1 MCWVCFVVSVLFV
14 NNEGQSEQ
22 LRKANHKTHE
32 TTRIKPTLFT
42 LSVSMAKKGTTQIWL
57 EYIPVRMLFGVLGA
71 LPRRTAVR
79 AGMFIGRLA
88 YKLAGGLRR
97 VALRNLEI
105 AFPEKTLSEREA
117 IALGSFENLG
127 RVLGELTQFPKAT
140 PEALGDM
147 IEFQFDS
154 DEIRETDER
163 RSLDAEREKGRGI
176 LLVGPHLGNWEMG
189 VFAYS
194 ALEDKLTYLARP
206 LDNPL
211 IEEFTVRLRTRFGN
225 QPIDKNNSVSKAMS
239 ILREGGILGVL
250 PDVNVLP
257 RDGVFV
263 PFFGTLACTTSGVAM
278 MAMRTNAM
286 ILPMCCVWNKETEK
300 YSVYYGSRV
309 ERPNTGDRHRDVF
322 EMTAAFTAEMEKFIR
337 AHPDQWLW
345 IHKRWKVRP
354 PGEKELY

>member
-1 MCWVCFVVSVLFV
+1 
-14 NNEGQSEQ
+14 
-22 LRKANHKTHE
+22 
-32 TTRIKPTLFT
+32 
-42 LSVSMAKKGTTQIWL
+42 MAKKSNTQIWL
-57 EYIPVRMLFGVLGA
+57 EYVPVRVLFAVLGVLPRKAA
-71 LPRRTAVR
+71 LR
-79 AGMFIGRLA
+79 AGISIGRLG

-105 AFPEKTLSEREA
+105 AFPEKSLHERET
-117 IALGSFENLG
+117 IARGSFESLG
-127 RVLGELTQFPKAT
+127 RLLGELTQFPRAT
-140 PEALGDM
+140 RQKLKQL
-147 IEFQFDS
+147 IEFEFDS
-154 DEIRETDER
+154 EESKGSPER
-163 RSLDAEREKGRGI
+163 IALDAERAKGRGM
-176 LLVGPHLGNWEMG
+176 LLIGPHLGNWEIG

-194 ALEDKLTYLARP
+194 ALHDKLTYLARP

-211 IEEFTVRLRTRFGN
+211 IEDFTVELRSRFGN
-225 QPIDKNNSVSKAMS
+225 RAINKNSSVSKAIS

-286 ILPMCCVWNKETEK
+286 ILPMCCVWNKETQK
-300 YSVYYGSRV
+300 YSVFYGSMV
-309 ERPNTGDRHRDVF
+309 EPPNTGDRHRDVL
-322 EMTAAFTAEMEKFIR
+322 EMTADYTAQIEKFIR
-337 AHPDQWLW
+337 AYPDQWLW

>member
-1 MCWVCFVVSVLFV
+1 
-14 NNEGQSEQ
+14 
-22 LRKANHKTHE
+22 
-32 TTRIKPTLFT
+32 
-42 LSVSMAKKGTTQIWL
+42 MAKKSTTQIWL
-57 EYIPVRMLFGVLGA
+57 EYIPVRVLFAVLGA
-71 LPRRTAVR
+71 LPRRGAVR
-79 AGMFIGRLA
+79 VGMFIGRLGS
-88 YKLAGGLRR
+88 KLAGGLRR

-105 AFPEKTLSEREA
+105 AFPEITLEEREA

-140 PEALGDM
+140 PETLRGV

-154 DEIRETDER
+154 EENKASDER
-163 RSLDAEREKGRGI
+163 KYLDAERIKGRGV

-194 ALEDKLTYLARP
+194 ALADKLTYLARP

-211 IEEFTVRLRTRFGN
+211 IEDFTVRLRTRFGN
-225 QPIDKNNSVSKAMS
+225 QPIDKNNSVSKAMA
-239 ILREGGILGVL
+239 ILRAGGILGVL

-263 PFFGTLACTTSGVAM
+263 PFFRTLACTTSGVAM

-286 ILPMCCVWNKETEK
+286 ILPMCCVWDKETEK
-300 YSVYYGSRV
+300 YNVFYGNLV

-322 EMTAAFTAEMEKFIR
+322 EMTAAFTAEIEKFIR
-337 AHPDQWLW
+337 AYPDQWLW

-354 PGEKELY
+354 PGEPELY

>member
-1 MCWVCFVVSVLFV
+1 
-14 NNEGQSEQ
+14 
-22 LRKANHKTHE
+22 
-32 TTRIKPTLFT
+32 
-42 LSVSMAKKGTTQIWL
+42 MAKKSTTQIWL
-57 EYIPVRMLFGVLGA
+57 EYIPVRLLFAILGW

-79 AGMFIGRLA
+79 VGMFIGRLG

-97 VALRNLEI
+97 IAHRNLEI
-105 AFPEKTLSEREA
+105 AFPEKSETERHE
-117 IALGSFENLG
+117 IARGSFENLG
-127 RVLGELTQFPKAT
+127 RVLGELTQFPRAT
-140 PEALGDM
+140 PATLRGM

-154 DEIRETDER
+154 EENKASDER
-163 RSLDAEREKGRGI
+163 KTLDAERAKGRGI

-225 QPIDKNNSVSKAMS
+225 QPIDKNNSVSKAMA
-239 ILREGGILGVL
+239 ILRDGGILGVL

-263 PFFGTLACTTSGVAM
+263 PFFGKLACTTSGVAM

-286 ILPMCCVWNKETEK
+286 ILPMCCVWNTETEK
-300 YSVYYGSRV
+300 YDVLFGKLV
-309 ERPNTGDRHRDVF
+309 EQPNSGDRHRDVF
-322 EMTAAFTAEMEKFIR
+322 EMTAAFTAEMERFIR
-337 AHPDQWLW
+337 AYPDQWLW
-345 IHKRWKVRP
+345 IHRRWKIRP
-354 PGEKELY
+354 AGEPELY